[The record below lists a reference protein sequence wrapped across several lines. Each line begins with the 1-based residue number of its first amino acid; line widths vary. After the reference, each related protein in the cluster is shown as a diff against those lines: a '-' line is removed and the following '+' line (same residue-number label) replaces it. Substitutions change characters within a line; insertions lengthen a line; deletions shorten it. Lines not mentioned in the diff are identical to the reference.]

1 MDVLYAFVASRD
13 ALNPLDSPALAYIPS
28 LALIAAL
35 TSWLPRRRALIPA
48 FVSDDEAQQVAEKR
62 AQAVEKRTGRP
73 VRLGREGFARQSR
86 RLRYI
91 LSLGLVE
98 LLGWSVV
105 TGFRQD
111 WMRGFATSVTW
122 VSMPT
127 TAIDPTIMLIFFTS
141 ASFAISS

>member
-13 ALNPLDSPALAYIPS
+13 ELNPLDAPALSYIPC
-28 LALIAAL
+28 LALLAAL
-35 TSWLPRRRALIPA
+35 TSWLPQGRALIPA

-62 AQAVEKRTGRP
+62 ARAVEKRTGRP

-91 LSLGLVE
+91 LMLGSSE
-98 LLGWSVV
+98 LLGWSGL

-111 WMRGFATSVTW
+111 WMRGLPTSAAW
-122 VSMPT
+122 VSM
-127 TAIDPTIMLIFFTS
+127 TATAVESSTMLTY
-141 ASFAISS
+141 